1 MEGWPPEYILKE
13 LKTGTQIHAHKYS
26 QPKDGNNPCPL
37 SYVWISKRCYIYT
50 MECYPAIRRNEILL
64 QYIQIIKSLC
74 CTPETNVVCQLYLN
88 QKERRFEV
96 LTHAT
101 TWMHL

>member
-1 MEGWPPEYILKE
+1 
-13 LKTGTQIHAHKYS
+13 
-26 QPKDGNNPCPL
+26 
-37 SYVWISKRCYIYT
+37 

-64 QYIQIIKSLC
+64 QYIQIIESLC

-101 TWMHL
+101 T